1 MLSEMYKFRK
11 KESMTSL
18 NDALEHSFL
27 IILFY
32 SSIWLFNQDRSAAIF
47 CHQIA
52 AWVSDML
59 CDLTLVK
66 NHKIKNSSTTSRA
79 REK

>member
-1 MLSEMYKFRK
+1 MLSEIYKFRK

-18 NDALEHSFL
+18 NDALVYSFL

-32 SSIWLFNQDRSAAIF
+32 SSIWLFNQDISAAIF

-52 AWVSDML
+52 AWVSDL
-59 CDLTLVK
+59 LGDLTSVK